1 MSRLRT
7 LVTVALPSMLA
18 GGLIFNAAFSRAA
31 SPSDSPGWASS
42 ATLVAQADPPKAPKA
57 PTRPVPP
64 APPAPPARM
73 GGVPP
78 LPPVPPPDGGIS
90 VTIHDGKVSVTGVA
104 DMARTQL
111 KTARDSIA
119 KSNMPEDMKKKV
131 LARLDKAQASMD
143 KRLANIKN
151 ATPEEIEEQMETMG
165 EEIAASMDGLDDEME
180 EMGQKMAED
189 AQKNM
194 NFQFKF
200 THDDDDDDMP
210 SAPTLDS
217 DDDDLRD
224 AIGDLKDLAV
234 TPQQRD
240 QIVKLRADS
249 DKTVAT
255 SKKQIDD
262 LSEKLHTALGD
273 KKTTD
278 ADITRM
284 VDQISAEEA
293 KVRKA
298 RIIAWAQARRV
309 LDAAQ
314 QKKVDDAAKK
324 SAKKTK

>member
-1 MSRLRT
+1 MTRLRT
-7 LVTVALPSMLA
+7 LFTVALPSMLA

-42 ATLVAQADPPKAPKA
+42 STLIAQADPPKPPRP
-57 PTRPVPP
+57 PTRMNGVPPVPP
-64 APPAPPARM
+64 APPADA
-73 GGVPP
+73 
-78 LPPVPPPDGGIS
+78 GIS

-111 KTARDSIA
+111 KTARDSIS

-131 LARLDKAQASMD
+131 LARLDKAQAAMD

-151 ATPEEIEEQMETMG
+151 ATPEEIEEQMEAMG

-194 NFQFKF
+194 NFKFKF
-200 THDDDDDDMP
+200 THDDDDDDDMP
-210 SAPTLDS
+210 SPPTLDS

-240 QIVKLRADS
+240 QIVKLRTDS

-273 KKTTD
+273 KKTSD

-284 VDQISAEEA
+284 VDQISAEEG

-298 RIIAWAQARRV
+298 RILAWAQARRL

-314 QKKVDDAAKK
+314 QKKVDDAAAK
-324 SAKKTK
+324 AKKTK

>member
-1 MSRLRT
+1 MTRLRT
-7 LVTVALPSMLA
+7 LFTVALPSMLA

-31 SPSDSPGWASS
+31 SPSDSGWASS
-42 ATLVAQADPPKAPKA
+42 ATLVAQADPPKAPHAPHA
-57 PTRPVPP
+57 PTPPLPP
-64 APPAPPARM
+64 APPVRM

-78 LPPVPPPDGGIS
+78 VPPVPPPDGGIS
-90 VTIHDGKVSVTGVA
+90 VTIHDGKVSISGVA
-104 DMARTQL
+104 DMARAQM
-111 KTARDSIA
+111 KTARDNIQ
-119 KSNMPEDMKKKV
+119 KSSMPEDMKKKV
-131 LARLDKAQASMD
+131 LARLDKAQAAMD

-151 ATPEEIEEQMETMG
+151 ATPDELEEQMEAMG
-165 EEIAASMDGLDDEME
+165 DEISASMEGLDDEME

-194 NFQFKF
+194 KFNFKF
-200 THDDDDDDMP
+200 THDDDDDDDMP

-262 LSEKLHTALGD
+262 LSDKLHTALGD

-298 RIIAWAQARRV
+298 RIIAWAQARRL

-324 SAKKTK
+324 AKKTK

>member
-7 LVTVALPSMLA
+7 LFTVALPSLLA

-31 SPSDSPGWASS
+31 SPSDSPSWASS
-42 ATLVAQADPPKAPKA
+42 STLIAQADPPKPPKA
-57 PTRPVPP
+57 PARSVPP
-64 APPAPPARM
+64 APSAPPAPPA
-73 GGVPP
+73 
-78 LPPVPPPDGGIS
+78 PPDGGIS

-104 DMARTQL
+104 DMARAQM
-111 KTARDSIA
+111 KSARDSISA
-119 KSNMPEDMKKKV
+119 STMPEDMKKKV

-151 ATPEEIEEQMETMG
+151 ATPEEIEEQMEAMG
-165 EEIAASMDGLDDEME
+165 EEIAGSMEGLDDEME
-180 EMGQKMAED
+180 EMGQKMAEQ

-194 NFQFKF
+194 NFNFKF
-200 THDDDDDDMP
+200 THDDDDDDLP
-210 SAPTLDS
+210 SAPTLDN

-224 AIGDLKDLAV
+224 AIGNLKDLAV

-273 KKTTD
+273 KKTSD

-298 RIIAWAQARRV
+298 RIIAWAQARRL